1 MEKAALP
8 PPPSKRLVKTALH
21 QAVLDI
27 RLHQVRLLVS
37 RHGVNVDSRDMHG
50 RTPLMLACM
59 IDNEEHGFK
68 MASIFLKAGAYLN
81 VRDSMGRTALSYACL
96 NGRQDIVRS
105 ILREDVLDINEP
117 DNDGN
122 TPIHHAA
129 MSGNPNI
136 VRMLAETFYKFGL
149 DPDKRNKLGYTP
161 LLLACKCGNYVSA
174 YILVTIT
181 KASPTLRDGE
191 FHLNATE
198 WIQRTHQIQVN
209 VIERGLL
216 SSAPASLPPSHT
228 LSFSR
233 EYTMYQLPA
242 TSRYTPRHTPRYT
255 PRHAERCKYNPLSFS
270 LDSGSA
276 HLPPVFSMTQE
287 EERSEVFIQGRE
299 ARQVLLGEIQEMESK
314 QRPVSTKTFSSRFS
328 HPPTAKLLALTRR
341 GHTGVPPDLVTLF
354 KLYSDQ
360 YEPDWRSSRE
370 FRSKPSLVGGGNG
383 LSVSSDIDK
392 MTGELV
398 TA

>member
-1 MEKAALP
+1 MEKVALP
-8 PPPSKRLVKTALH
+8 PPPNKRLIKTALH

-37 RHGVNVDSRDMHG
+37 RHGVNVDCRDMHG

-105 ILREDVLDINEP
+105 ILKEDVLDINEP

-136 VRMLAETFYKFGL
+136 VRMLADTFHKFGL
-149 DPDKRNKLGYTP
+149 NPDKRNKLGYTP

-174 YILVTIT
+174 YTLLTVTR
-181 KASPTLRDGE
+181 ASPTLRDGE

-209 VIERGLL
+209 VLERGLL
-216 SSAPASLPPSHT
+216 SSAPASIPPSHT

-233 EYTMYQLPA
+233 EYTMYQLPP
-242 TSRYTPRHTPRYT
+242 TSSRLSARQPHHP
-255 PRHAERCKYNPLSFS
+255 HPLSFS
-270 LDSGSA
+270 LDSGSV
-276 HLPPVFSMTQE
+276 HLPPVFKQTKE
-287 EERSEVFIQGRE
+287 EDRSEVFINGHE
-299 ARQVLLGEIQEMESK
+299 ARQVLLDHINDVESK
-314 QRPVSTKTFSSRFS
+314 QRPLSIKTFHSRFS
-328 HPPTAKLLALTRR
+328 HPPTAKLLSLSRR
-341 GHTGVPPDLVTLF
+341 SHTGVPHDVLTLF
-354 KLYSDQ
+354 RLYSDQ
-360 YEPDWRSSRE
+360 YQPDWRGSR
-370 FRSKPSLVGGGNG
+370 RDLGGSRPSLAGGQGV
-383 LSVSSDIDK
+383 SVSSDVDRVA
-392 MTGELV
+392 GEV
-398 TA
+398 VCG